1 MPSKE
6 TSKKRKRARYYSFSV
21 ASNTIIIEVPWSL
34 NLIPDL
40 LLSLL
45 SSPRFGLPL
54 NEEDNSNDSDIEI
67 GLDEAFVYT
76 A

>member
-1 MPSKE
+1 MNNSWIHIQIGALPDPLPSPL
-6 TSKKRKRARYYSFSV
+6 Y
-21 ASNTIIIEVPWSL
+21 
-34 NLIPDL
+34 
-40 LLSLL
+40 
-45 SSPRFGLPL
+45 SPRFGLPL

>member
-1 MPSKE
+1 MPSKG
-6 TSKKRKRARYYSFSV
+6 TSKKRKRARYCSLSV
-21 ASNTIIIEVPWSL
+21 ASDTIIVEVPWSPD
-34 NLIPDL
+34 LIPDL
-40 LLSLL
+40 LPSPL

-54 NEEDNSNDSDIEI
+54 NEEDNSDDSDIEI